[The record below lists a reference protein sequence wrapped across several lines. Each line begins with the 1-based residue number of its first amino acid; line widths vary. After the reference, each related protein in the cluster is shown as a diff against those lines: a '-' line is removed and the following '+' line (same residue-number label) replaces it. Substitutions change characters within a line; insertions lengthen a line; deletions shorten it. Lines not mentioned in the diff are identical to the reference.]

1 MNSISGSTS
10 LGCFTRYYFILS
22 LSFYG
27 SCGFPVKMHCEL
39 QLAVDFDDQ
48 IHFENVIFID

>member
-39 QLAVDFDDQ
+39 QLAVDFDDR
-48 IHFENVIFID
+48 IHFENVLFID